1 MTIVGIDCATLAEK
15 TGLTFAEYINGR
27 LEVRECTIGQRG
39 MPIAQQVSRWL
50 KPTPTALLALD
61 SPLGWPALLGT
72 TLADHKAGIPIHAES
87 NELFRRH
94 TDEVVRGK
102 LGKSPLEVGADR
114 IARTA
119 IAALSLLA
127 DLGDLIGTSIALAWE
142 ARPDEGIRAIEV
154 YPAGT
159 LRAYQLIG
167 LVANSGDIDQDKRS
181 LVAKMRKNGR
191 VRFDRGTTK
200 SIDNE
205 HVLDSVLCALTAMDF
220 IETHVIFPDTD
231 KEMELARKEGWI
243 WVRDPTAKD

>member
-1 MTIVGIDCATLAEK
+1 MTIIGIDCATLAAK

-27 LEVRECTIGQRG
+27 LEVRECTIGGRG
-39 MPIAQQVSRWL
+39 IPIAQQVVRWL
-50 KPTPTALLALD
+50 KPTTTALLALD

-72 TLADHKAGIPIHAES
+72 TLADHEAGIPIHAES

-94 TDEVVRGK
+94 TDGVVRAK

-127 DLGDLIGTSIALAWE
+127 DLGNLLGTRITLAWE
-142 ARPDEGIRAIEV
+142 ARLDEGIRAIEV

-159 LRAYQLIG
+159 LRAYQLVG
-167 LVANSGDIDQDKRS
+167 FVPSSGDTEQDKRS

-191 VRFDRGTTK
+191 VRFDQGKTK
-200 SIDNE
+200 AIDNE
-205 HVLDSVLCALTAMDF
+205 HVLDSVLCALAATDF
-220 IETHVIFPDTD
+220 IQKHVIFPGAD
-231 KEMELARKEGWI
+231 KEKELARKEGWI
-243 WVRDPTAKD
+243 WLRDPTAKE